1 MNRPIFN
8 DDPLFGNKLKRT
20 SCPGRSD
27 ICGNL
32 QGVLSTHIIPK
43 CNDLDFQFSLDPE
56 DAPSGCC
63 VVETPEETCKT
74 YVPQS
79 ADFNGNS
86 YDIGIQFLD
95 EKGENPRKICHSAPI
110 RKRVMKIPEFLYS
123 SLLSIGIVIIA
134 ACIGACYEFWLKY
147 GVINNGSSGC
157 GTFKYVDGCNNELS
171 AIDYAFPSKLNKY
184 PYAPCDSK
192 GLGLGL
198 GLPYKLLNFSDQN
211 YKDEM
216 GFGERFFNIVKAP
229 WKALCLNFLYTL
241 FLSRVFINTSLT
253 LASTSYQKLGDNAWG
268 WGWRNFW
275 FLLLTGILFG
285 VIAQYAKIEALKY
298 GPGLVIYFLLML
310 VVFAMLATML
320 LTNFSLYW
328 TTEHYNNMFSPEES
342 KINNGYTLF
351 ANVLYQI
358 QTKPFNSKSIVN
370 ILLNILLI
378 IVILISYV
386 VCFSTGFLGSIIGLL
401 WMIMSLLYN
410 IFVIPILNIGCFFT
424 ILSDHT
430 WLITI
435 LFCIGVILSS
445 RGRLT
450 STITGILGGLVGL
463 LTLITIYYNIS
474 NN

>member
-86 YDIGIQFLD
+86 YDMGIQFLD

-134 ACIGACYEFWLKY
+134 ACLGACYEFWLKY

-157 GTFKYVDGCNNELS
+157 GTFKYVDDCNNELS

-184 PYAPCDSK
+184 PYEPCVNK
-192 GLGLGL
+192 EL

-211 YKDEM
+211 YNAEM

-253 LASTSYQKLGDNAWG
+253 LASTNYQKLGDKAFGFKNII
-268 WGWRNFW
+268 
-275 FLLLTGILFG
+275 FLLLTGILFS
-285 VIAQYAKIEALKY
+285 VMAQYAKIEALKY
-298 GPGLVIYFLLML
+298 GPGLVIYFLLMV

-320 LTNFSLYW
+320 LTNFLLYW
-328 TTEHYNNMFSPEES
+328 GTKYYNTNFSPNEES
-342 KINNGYTLF
+342 KISNGYTLF

-358 QTKPFNSKSIVN
+358 KPYIKPFNPKFIVN

-378 IVILISYV
+378 IVILISYS

-435 LFCIGVILSS
+435 LFCICVILSS

-450 STITGILGGLVGL
+450 STITGILSGLVGL
-463 LTLITIYYNIS
+463 LTLYKIYVNITS

>member
-134 ACIGACYEFWLKY
+134 ACLGACYEFWLKY
-147 GVINNGSSGC
+147 GVINNGNSGC
-157 GTFKYVDGCNNELS
+157 GTFKYVDDCNNELS
-171 AIDYAFPSKLNKY
+171 AIDYAFPSKLEKY
-184 PYAPCDSK
+184 PYAPCDNK
-192 GLGLGL
+192 GLD
-198 GLPYKLLNFSDQN
+198 LPYKLLNFSDQN

-253 LASTSYQKLGDNAWG
+253 LASTSYQKLGDKAFGFKNII
-268 WGWRNFW
+268 

-320 LTNFSLYW
+320 LTNFLLYW
-328 TTEHYNNMFSPEES
+328 TTEYYNDSFCPNEES
-342 KINNGYTLF
+342 KISNGYTLF
-351 ANVLYQI
+351 ANVLYKI
-358 QTKPFNSKSIVN
+358 TPVSLKSIVN

-435 LFCIGVILSS
+435 LFCICVILSS

-450 STITGILGGLVGL
+450 STITGILSGLVGL
-463 LTLITIYYNIS
+463 LTLYKIYVNITS

>member
-157 GTFKYVDGCNNELS
+157 GTFKYVDECNNELS
-171 AIDYAFPSKLNKY
+171 AIDYAFPSKLEKY
-184 PYAPCDSK
+184 PYAPCDNK
-192 GLGLGL
+192 GLD
-198 GLPYKLLNFSDQN
+198 LPYKLLNFSDQN

-253 LASTSYQKLGDNAWG
+253 LASTSYQKLGDKAFGFKNII
-268 WGWRNFW
+268 

-328 TTEHYNNMFSPEES
+328 TTKYYNTMFSPEES
-342 KINNGYTLF
+342 KISNGYTLF
-351 ANVLYQI
+351 ANVLYHI
-358 QTKPFNSKSIVN
+358 PPSFKSIVN

-378 IVILISYV
+378 IVILISYS
-386 VCFSTGFLGSIIGLL
+386 VCFSAGFFGSIIGLL

-450 STITGILGGLVGL
+450 STITGILSGLVAL
-463 LTLITIYYNIS
+463 LILVNTYRNI
-474 NN
+474 NK

>member
-63 VVETPEETCKT
+63 VVETPEKTCKT

-134 ACIGACYEFWLKY
+134 ACLGACYEFWLKY
-147 GVINNGSSGC
+147 GVINNGNSGC
-157 GTFKYVDGCNNELS
+157 GTFKYVDDCKNELS

-198 GLPYKLLNFSDQN
+198 PYKLLNFSEQN
-211 YKDEM
+211 YYSEM

-253 LASTSYQKLGDNAWG
+253 LASTSYQKLGDKAFGFKNII
-268 WGWRNFW
+268 
-275 FLLLTGILFG
+275 FLLLTGILFS
-285 VIAQYAKIEALKY
+285 VMAKYAKIEALNY

-328 TTEHYNNMFSPEES
+328 GTTFYNANFAPKDDPIS
-342 KINNGYTLF
+342 NGYTLF
-351 ANVLYQI
+351 ANVLYHI
-358 QTKPFNSKSIVN
+358 RPYLKPFNPKSILN
-370 ILLNILLI
+370 ILLNIVLI
-378 IVILISYV
+378 ILIIISYS
-386 VCFSTGFLGSIIGLL
+386 VCLSTGFMGSMIGLL

-410 IFVIPILNIGCFFT
+410 IFVIPILNIRCFLT
-424 ILSDHT
+424 IISDHSS
-430 WLITI
+430 LITL
-435 LFCIGVILSS
+435 LFCIGVVLSS
-445 RGRLT
+445 KGSLT
-450 STITGILGGLVGL
+450 PTITGILGGLVGL
-463 LTLITIYYNIS
+463 LMLYKIYNNITSS
-474 NN
+474 N

>member
-157 GTFKYVDGCNNELS
+157 GTFKYVDDCNNELS

-184 PYAPCDSK
+184 PYAAPCDSK
-192 GLGLGL
+192 CL

-253 LASTSYQKLGDNAWG
+253 LASTNYQKLGDKAFGFKNII
-268 WGWRNFW
+268 

-320 LTNFSLYW
+320 LTNFLLYW
-328 TTEHYNNMFSPEES
+328 TTEYYNKKAPYEES
-342 KINNGYTLF
+342 KISDGYTLF
-351 ANVLYQI
+351 ANVLYHI
-358 QTKPFNSKSIVN
+358 TAFNFNSILN

-378 IVILISYV
+378 IVILISYS
-386 VCFSTGFLGSIIGLL
+386 VCFSAGFLGSIIGLL

-435 LFCIGVILSS
+435 LFCICVILSS

-450 STITGILGGLVGL
+450 STITGILSGLVGL
-463 LTLITIYYNIS
+463 LTLYKIYVNITS

>member
-134 ACIGACYEFWLKY
+134 ACLGACYEFWLKY

-157 GTFKYVDGCNNELS
+157 GTFKYVDDCNNELS
-171 AIDYAFPSKLNKY
+171 AIDYAFPSKLEKY
-184 PYAPCDSK
+184 PYAPCDNK
-192 GLGLGL
+192 GLD
-198 GLPYKLLNFSDQN
+198 LPYKLLNFSDQN
-211 YKDEM
+211 YNSEM

-253 LASTSYQKLGDNAWG
+253 LASTNYQKLGDKAFGFKNII
-268 WGWRNFW
+268 

-320 LTNFSLYW
+320 LTNFLLYW
-328 TTEHYNNMFSPEES
+328 TTEYYNKNAPNEES
-342 KINNGYTLF
+342 KISNGYTLF
-351 ANVLYQI
+351 ANVLYKI
-358 QTKPFNSKSIVN
+358 TPVSLKSIVN

-378 IVILISYV
+378 IVILISYS
-386 VCFSTGFLGSIIGLL
+386 VCFSAGFFGSIIGLL

-450 STITGILGGLVGL
+450 STITGILSGLVGL
-463 LTLITIYYNIS
+463 LTLYKIYVNITS